1 MARKSYSVA
10 SFPPPPRYIPPPP
23 RYIPPH
29 STPILNTPVTHPP
42 SSLSRTLMEG
52 FAFGAGSSIALSMS
66 RIFDTSSS
74 SNSNSSS
81 SSKMNKNTLDIED
94 DQGKNKQPKQC
105 EQILSQLND
114 CFQTDNTMYGDLVD
128 TYLLECHNNW
138 NV

>member
-1 MARKSYSVA
+1 MARKSSSVS
-10 SFPPPPRYIPPPP
+10 SFPPPPRYIPRPPPQP

-74 SNSNSSS
+74 SSSNSSS
-81 SSKMNKNTLDIED
+81 SSSKINKNTLNIED
-94 DQGKNKQPKQC
+94 DQGKNKQPVYC
-105 EQILSQLND
+105 LN
-114 CFQTDNTMYGDLVD
+114 
-128 TYLLECHNNW
+128 
-138 NV
+138 